1 MTRCRSG
8 LATEWLA
15 TQASRYRGDRINQ
28 GSRGRKVL
36 RTATDGDVDIIR
48 ILRNQE
54 PNREVSINAHEISAD
69 EHAGWWAKASVDPTR
84 RVLIYER
91 DGVTAGVVNFFD
103 LELDAEPKTGAWG
116 FFLDA
121 EGLAERG
128 ETLPAWIE
136 VMKDATGY
144 AFDELG
150 LDELHGEVLEHNAVV
165 RQMNRRFRFVEG
177 EPEIRSAG
185 GREITVFPI
194 SLHKD
199 NRRKPKG
206 N

>member
-1 MTRCRSG
+1 VVADPTGGHER
-8 LATEWLA
+8 AE
-15 TQASRYRGDRINQ
+15 Q
-28 GSRGRKVL
+28 VL

-48 ILRNQE
+48 DLRNQQ
-54 PNREVSINAHEISAD
+54 PNRDVSINSHEITAE
-69 EHAGWWAKASVDPTR
+69 EHLGWWAKASVDPTR

-91 DGVTAGVVNFFD
+91 DGVAAGVVNFFD
-103 LELDAEPKTGAWG
+103 LELDGSPKTGAWG

-136 VMKDATGY
+136 VMKEATGY

-150 LDELHGEVLEHNAVV
+150 LDDLYGEVLEHNAVV

-177 EPEIRSAG
+177 EPETRYSD
-185 GREITVFPI
+185 GREITVLPI
-194 SLHKD
+194 SLNKN

-206 N
+206 NS

>member
-1 MTRCRSG
+1 M
-8 LATEWLA
+8 
-15 TQASRYRGDRINQ
+15 
-28 GSRGRKVL
+28 L

-54 PNREVSINAHEISAD
+54 PNREVSINSHEISAD
-69 EHAGWWAKASVDPTR
+69 EHAGWWAKTRVDPTR

-91 DGVTAGVVNFFD
+91 EGVTAGVVNFFD
-103 LELDAEPKTGAWG
+103 LELDAEPRTGAWG
-116 FFLDA
+116 FFLDTV
-121 EGLAERG
+121 GLAERG

-150 LDELHGEVLEHNAVV
+150 LAELHGEVLEHNAVV

-177 EPEIRSAG
+177 APETRSTE
-185 GREITVFPI
+185 GREITVLPI

>member
-1 MTRCRSG
+1 
-8 LATEWLA
+8 
-15 TQASRYRGDRINQ
+15 
-28 GSRGRKVL
+28 VL

-48 ILRNQE
+48 VLRNQE

-69 EHAGWWAKASVDPTR
+69 EHAAWWAKASVDPTR

-91 DGVTAGVVNFFD
+91 DGRIAGVVNFFD
-103 LELDAEPKTGAWG
+103 LELDAEPRTGAWG

-121 EGLAERG
+121 DGLAERG

-177 EPEIRSAG
+177 EPELRYAG

>member
-1 MTRCRSG
+1 
-8 LATEWLA
+8 
-15 TQASRYRGDRINQ
+15 
-28 GSRGRKVL
+28 VL

-48 ILRNQE
+48 TLRNQQ
-54 PNREVSINAHEISAD
+54 PNREVSITAHEISAD
-69 EHAGWWAKASVDPTR
+69 EHAGWWAKASVDPSR

-91 DGVTAGVVNFFD
+91 EGVVAGVVNFFD
-103 LELDAEPKTGAWG
+103 LELDNEPRTGAWG

-121 EGLAERG
+121 DGLAERG

-136 VMKDATGY
+136 VMKDATNY

-150 LDELHGEVLEHNAVV
+150 LDDLNGEVLEHNTVV

-177 EPEIRSAG
+177 EPETRYAD
-185 GREITVFPI
+185 GREITVLPI
-194 SLHKD
+194 SLNKH

>member
-1 MTRCRSG
+1 MTRCGSG

-15 TQASRYRGDRINQ
+15 ARASRYRGDRINQ

-54 PNREVSINAHEISAD
+54 PNREVSVNAHEISAD

-103 LELDAEPKTGAWG
+103 LDFDTKTGAWG

-177 EPEIRSAG
+177 EPETRYAE

>member
-1 MTRCRSG
+1 M
-8 LATEWLA
+8 
-15 TQASRYRGDRINQ
+15 
-28 GSRGRKVL
+28 L

-48 ILRNQE
+48 DLRNQQ
-54 PNREVSINAHEISAD
+54 PNREVSINSHEITAD
-69 EHAGWWAKASVDPTR
+69 EHLGWWAKASVDPTR

-91 DGVTAGVVNFFD
+91 DGVAAGVVNFFD
-103 LELDAEPKTGAWG
+103 LELDGSPRTGAWG

-144 AFDELG
+144 AFDELA
-150 LDELHGEVLEHNAVV
+150 LDDLYGEVLEHNAVV

-177 EPEIRSAG
+177 EPQTRLSD
-185 GREITVFPI
+185 GREITVLPI
-194 SLHKD
+194 SLNKN

-206 N
+206 NS

>member
-1 MTRCRSG
+1 MLRS
-8 LATEWLA
+8 
-15 TQASRYRGDRINQ
+15 
-28 GSRGRKVL
+28 
-36 RTATDGDVDIIR
+36 ATDADVDDIR
-48 ILRNQE
+48 TWRNQQ
-54 PNREVSINAHEISAD
+54 PNREVSINSHEITAD
-69 EHAGWWAKASVDPTR
+69 EHSGWWAKASRDPTR

-91 DGVTAGVVNFFD
+91 GGVPSGVVNFFD
-103 LELDAEPKTGAWG
+103 LELDADPPTGAWG

-150 LDELHGEVLEHNAVV
+150 LDELTGEVLANNDVV
-165 RQMNRRFRFVEG
+165 RQMNRRFRFTEG
-177 EPEIRSAG
+177 GPETRLAD
-185 GREITVFPI
+185 GREITVHPI
-194 SLHKD
+194 RLHKD

-206 N
+206 TS

>member
-1 MTRCRSG
+1 M
-8 LATEWLA
+8 
-15 TQASRYRGDRINQ
+15 
-28 GSRGRKVL
+28 L

-103 LELDAEPKTGAWG
+103 LEFDAEPKTGAWG

-177 EPEIRSAG
+177 EPEIRYAD

>member
-1 MTRCRSG
+1 M
-8 LATEWLA
+8 
-15 TQASRYRGDRINQ
+15 
-28 GSRGRKVL
+28 L

-103 LELDAEPKTGAWG
+103 LEVDAKTGAWG

-136 VMKDATGY
+136 VMKDAINY

-177 EPEIRSAG
+177 EPETRYAE